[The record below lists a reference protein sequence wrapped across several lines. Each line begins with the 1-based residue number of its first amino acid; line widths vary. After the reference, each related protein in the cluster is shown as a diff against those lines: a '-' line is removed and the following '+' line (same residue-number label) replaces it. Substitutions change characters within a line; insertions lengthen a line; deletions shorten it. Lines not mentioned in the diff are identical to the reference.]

1 MDILNLPF
9 THLEGKTEFI
19 YALGFVHVIDVEH
32 QTELLKSY
40 FKSEAP
46 VAVISTSQIL
56 LTNEPAAPWVDFV
69 HANAD
74 VLKDAG
80 VHISE
85 NRDDASVTLALY
97 WQVESND

>member
-1 MDILNLPF
+1 MNILDLPF
-9 THLEGKTEFI
+9 THIEDKEDFVR
-19 YALGFVHVIDVEH
+19 ALGFVHVIDVEH

-46 VAVISTSQIL
+46 VAVISSSQIL

-85 NRDDASVTLALY
+85 NRDEATFTLALY